1 MSQMAHASSG
11 ESVAASA
18 QFLNESGA
26 GDVNT
31 PVGSRESEP
40 PACDLLALT
49 GCLVS
54 ASSGRAAEET
64 ADQRV
69 DRGGRRT
76 EEREREPG
84 DVDDLLDRVKER
96 GQESAESDH
105 LCVPPKIAGRGP
117 DRVREPALNKEDRP
131 SRRVRQ
137 LQGLSAFSGW
147 VQYR

>member
-1 MSQMAHASSG
+1 MASS
-11 ESVAASA
+11 A
-18 QFLNESGA
+18 QSLNELGA
-26 GDVNT
+26 GNVNT
-31 PVGSRESEP
+31 PVGSRELEP
-40 PACDLLALT
+40 PACNLLAET

-76 EEREREPG
+76 EKREREPG
-84 DVDDLLDRVKER
+84 DIDNLLDRVKER

-137 LQGLSAFSGW
+137 LQGLSAFNGW